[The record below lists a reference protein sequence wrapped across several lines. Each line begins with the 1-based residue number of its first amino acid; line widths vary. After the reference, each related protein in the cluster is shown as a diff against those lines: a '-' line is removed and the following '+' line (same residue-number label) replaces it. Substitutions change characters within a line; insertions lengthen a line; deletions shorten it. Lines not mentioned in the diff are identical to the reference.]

1 MTKRP
6 ALFSPVFR
14 SIIVATAASML
25 WCASTPASAQAA
37 AAVSNAA
44 AVSHVAGAA
53 ATAPAPTVA
62 TTTTATDLVVP
73 IKGTVSGLPE
83 SVSFVGIAQI
93 SADVVTDPDFG
104 AVPTVVLSID
114 LGKVTGIGSSTG
126 KSYVTSNQETL
137 NRRLSLV
144 DTVQFTF
151 PFFPSGGSAMSSRV
165 GMATFNLSFNVN
177 TMQLMGAT
185 AAIGGP

>member
-6 ALFSPVFR
+6 ALFSPVIR
-14 SIIVATAASML
+14 SMIVAIAASML

-44 AVSHVAGAA
+44 AVSHAAGAA
-53 ATAPAPTVA
+53 ATTPAATVA
-62 TTTTATDLVVP
+62 TTKTATDLVVP

-83 SVSFVGIAQI
+83 SVSFVGTAHI
-93 SADVVTDPDFG
+93 SANVVTDPDFG
-104 AVPTVVLSID
+104 SVPTVLLSID
-114 LGKVTGIGSSTG
+114 LGKITGIGSSTG
-126 KSYVTSNQETL
+126 SRYTTSTQENL

-151 PFFPSGGSAMSSRV
+151 PFIQSGGSATSPRV
-165 GMATFNLSFNVN
+165 GMASFDLSFNVT
-177 TMQLMGAT
+177 TMQLTGAT
-185 AAIGGP
+185 AVVGGP